1 MAGLGAGGATG
12 GGGPLA
18 GLGALVGGNGI
29 LAIAAGLV
37 VGVIGSG
44 TLLATGAVHFG
55 GGTAAPANLAAGP
68 QLVAC
73 PGGPVIGTIP
83 RGKKV
88 LVTGRSADGRWLE
101 IQYPGPAFDHAYT
114 LAGPLRLE
122 SVWTNAGPL
131 PLPADVSAL
140 PITACEAAP
149 TPTPRHT
156 PDASTAVGPTATPGA
171 TATPVATPTATPTAA
186 PTPTPTPTAAPTPTP
201 TPRPTP
207 NAAPS
212 ITGLTA
218 STKTLN
224 FDQGTYCP
232 TAPKNVTF
240 TLKASDAGGIA
251 TATLYWRKPGASSYA
266 TMPMTLASG
275 SAQKGTWRATLDTK
289 ANSITTAGRLTYY
302 VVVRDSDGAQTRSP
316 ATGTQVITV
325 NVCANTGPT
334 FTQQPAA
341 DATTLSSDPTGKGC
355 GQPLGTGITAAA
367 TDVDGVAGITLY
379 FTGPGLGGTVSRP
392 MSLNGTTWS
401 SSINTGSDKIVGSG
415 VITFYAIAVDKK
427 GATTQSTSGSINV
440 IACGSPASIQV
451 VITSPP
457 FQQRLKAYVVND
469 CSGTTPSIDFSI
481 TASDPDNGTQL
492 LTVGFVWDMTNKSS
506 GSVVSARSKVSSD
519 GGTAYSASISSRTTS
534 TWLTTAFFGAN
545 TLNYTVT
552 TTDKNG
558 GVTTFTG
565 NATIYVGSC
574 SPV

>member
-1 MAGLGAGGATG
+1 MAGLGAGGAAG

-18 GLGALVGGNGI
+18 GLGALVGGNGL
-29 LAIAAGLV
+29 LAIAAGLI
-37 VGVIGSG
+37 VGVVGSG

-55 GGTAAPANLAAGP
+55 GGAAAPASSAAGL

-73 PGGPVIGTIP
+73 PDVGPVIGTIP
-83 RGKKV
+83 RGQQV
-88 LVTGRSADGRWLE
+88 LVTGRSANGRWLQ
-101 IQYPGPAFDHAYT
+101 IQYPGPAFSHAYT

-131 PLPADVSAL
+131 PLAADVNAL

-149 TPTPRHT
+149 SPTPRPT
-156 PDASTAVGPTATPGA
+156 PEASTAVEPSPAASPSAEPSPTG
-171 TATPVATPTATPTAA
+171 A
-186 PTPTPTPTAAPTPTP
+186 PTPTPAPTPAPTAAPTPTP

-224 FDQGTYCP
+224 FDQGAYCP
-232 TAPKNVTF
+232 TAPKSVTF

-266 TMPMTLASG
+266 TAPMTLASG

-289 ANSITTAGRLTYY
+289 ANSITTAGGLTYY

-325 NVCANTGPT
+325 NVCVNTGPT

-379 FTGPGLGGTVSRP
+379 FTGPGLGGTVARP
-392 MSLNGTTWS
+392 MNQDGSTWF
-401 SSINTGSDKIVGSG
+401 SSIDTGNDKIVGPG
-415 VITFYAIAVDKK
+415 KITFYAIAVDKK
-427 GATTQSTSGSINV
+427 GAKTQSTIRSINV
-440 IACGSPASIQV
+440 VACGSPASIQI

-481 TASDPDNGTQL
+481 TASDPDNGTQP

-506 GSVVSARSKVSSD
+506 GSVVSDRSKVSSD

-558 GVTTFTG
+558 GVTTSTG
-565 NATIYVGSC
+565 SGTMYVGSC
-574 SPV
+574 GPG